1 MTWNI
6 IKKEAGK
13 TQISVKISSLNSE
26 NGNLKD
32 SKETSYAF
40 NKSSLS
46 TAENLNIDHSIW
58 SYKSIKRDIIR

>member
-46 TAENLNIDHSIW
+46 TAENLNIDHSI
-58 SYKSIKRDIIR
+58 